1 MRKKDSSDY
10 EPDSLRVM
18 LASLD
23 RHLKEAGSSISI
35 SKDREFVNSR
45 KVFEGKARFLHEQG
59 YGKPPHASKAQ
70 TTEHEEL
77 LCFKE
82 LLSNQQ
88 HFGLQ
93 GCQERHDMLGKGFS
107 FSKDDS
113 VV

>member
-1 MRKKDSSDY
+1 
-10 EPDSLRVM
+10 M

-35 SKDREFVNSR
+35 SKDRGFVNSR
-45 KVFEGKARFLHEQG
+45 KVFEGKAHSLHEQG
-59 YGKPPHASKAQ
+59 YGKPPRASKAQ
-70 TTEHEEL
+70 TTEDEEL

-82 LLSNQQ
+82 LLGNKQ
-88 HFGLQ
+88 HFALQ
-93 GCQERHDMLGKGFS
+93 GCQERHDMFVDGFS